1 MKHIISFS
9 GGLGSFAVAC
19 LVKEKFPLDHIELVF
34 TDTHFEDEDLYR
46 FIKEASDKLG
56 LPLIILSNK
65 DNDTPLT
72 LMEKDN
78 FMYNSR
84 VAKCS
89 YKLKS
94 KVFREYLKTQQKDCI
109 LYFGIGFE
117 ESHRVSAITNAYKN
131 HQVMFPLCDEIV
143 DVEEYLKK
151 YNIKKPRL
159 YDMGFAHNNCGGRCV
174 KGGIGH
180 WVNLLRK
187 DYTRFIEMRDFE
199 KKFSVK
205 LNIKHDTSKTYSFIK
220 RNGKPY
226 TLEKLEEDYRKQGEQ
241 LEIDFDDIGG
251 CGCFVD
257 YK

>member
-1 MKHIISFS
+1 LKHIISFS

-46 FIKEASDKLG
+46 FINEASDKLA
-56 LPLIILSNK
+56 LQLVVLSNK
-65 DNDTPLT
+65 DKDTPLT

-131 HQVMFPLCDEIV
+131 HQVMFLI
-143 DVEEYLKK
+143 
-151 YNIKKPRL
+151 
-159 YDMGFAHNNCGGRCV
+159 
-174 KGGIGH
+174 
-180 WVNLLRK
+180 
-187 DYTRFIEMRDFE
+187 
-199 KKFSVK
+199 
-205 LNIKHDTSKTYSFIK
+205 
-220 RNGKPY
+220 
-226 TLEKLEEDYRKQGEQ
+226 
-241 LEIDFDDIGG
+241 
-251 CGCFVD
+251 
-257 YK
+257 